1 MSEGITAYVT
11 QQCSVCKAVAIRV
24 PVGRTSDKPVCK
36 WCETKEE
43 RDVHSPG
50 TEVVHGGARTDF
62 SGADVDL

>member
-1 MSEGITAYVT
+1 MNEAITAYVT

-43 RDVHSPG
+43 AHVNSPG
-50 TEVVHGGARTDF
+50 TEVLNGGARADF